1 MGWFSQFYN
10 SSIGK
15 KFIMA
20 FTGSLLIIFLI
31 VHLLGNLTLFF
42 GEEAFNNYVATL
54 KSFQPI
60 VRVIEVLLALIFLY
74 HIVYGFQLWLKN
86 RKTRPQSYKINA
98 KSKNTD
104 IFSRTTIQT
113 GSIIFIFLI
122 IHLQSFWYPNNFSSH
137 PVNLYN
143 IVSGSFANWIYSSF
157 YVLAIILLGFHLN
170 HGFQSAFQTFGW
182 NHKKYFPLIQK
193 LGTFYSV
200 IIAVGFAS
208 IPIYFLLGGR

>member
-15 KFIMA
+15 KFMMA
-20 FTGSLLIIFLI
+20 FTGSLLMIFLI

-54 KSFQPI
+54 ASFKPI

-86 RKTRPQSYKINA
+86 RKTRPQRYKINA

-143 IVSGSFANWIYSSF
+143 IVSGSFANWIYSLF

-182 NHKKYFPLIQK
+182 NHKKYFSLIQK